1 MTTHVYQK
9 LVRDRIP
16 DIVRADGGAPT
27 VKTLDDAAFENAL
40 RVKLVEEAQEAVAA
54 KDEAEIKKEL
64 ADLREIIQ
72 TLCRLHGFSE
82 QAILDEQ
89 KRRRDERGGFDNRIW
104 LESIE
109 E

>member
-1 MTTHVYQK
+1 MPTHIYRK

-16 DIVRADGGAPT
+16 EIVRADGGTPT
-27 VKTLDDAAFENAL
+27 VKTLDDAAFESAL

-54 KDEAEIKKEL
+54 PDEPEIKKEL
-64 ADLREIIQ
+64 ADIYEVVQ
-72 TLCRLHGFSE
+72 ALCRLHGFSE
-82 QAILDEQ
+82 QTILDEQ
-89 KRRRDERGGFDNRIW
+89 KRRRDERGGFEQRTW